1 MEMTMTNVD
10 QIRSAILTSSLS
22 NEDLN
27 NIIDVVKFVRT
38 QLGHNNIKT
47 IRIGSTVKFT
57 SRKTGKNITGTVTKI
72 GRKNLIVRENGMSCG
87 NWRVPANMVEV
98 I

>member
-1 MEMTMTNVD
+1 MTNVD

>member
-1 MEMTMTNVD
+1 MTNVD
-10 QIRSAILTSSLS
+10 QIRSAILTSNLS

-27 NIIDVVKFVRT
+27 SIIDVVKFVRT
-38 QLGHNNIKT
+38 QLGRSTINT
-47 IRIGSTVKFT
+47 IRVGSNVQFT
-57 SRKTGKNITGTVTKI
+57 SSKTGKNITGTVTKI
-72 GRKNLIVRENGMSCG
+72 GRKNLIIREKGMSYG